1 MTNDNPSNSA
11 MHERF
16 QAITEQI
23 AKPPAEPS
31 ANWFEPELIA
41 ILMRPVPAGQA
52 REQHAA
58 KEHEIA
64 ELFGRLTV
72 LEAWTLHKR
81 LLCKTPDDALVVA
94 FDRLIIERRA
104 RLIAYLGDARR
115 RAALARSA

>member
-1 MTNDNPSNSA
+1 MTNDKPSNSA
-11 MHERF
+11 MHQRF
-16 QAITEQI
+16 QAISEQI
-23 AKPPAEPS
+23 AKRPEERG
-31 ANWFEPELIA
+31 ANWFEPELIE

-52 REQHAA
+52 REQHVA

-64 ELFGRLTV
+64 ELFERLTV

-81 LLCKTPDDALVVA
+81 LTCKTPGDELVAA

-104 RLIAYLGDARR
+104 RLFAYLGDARR